1 MATRPEMS
9 VLPPVSTGPATP
21 PSPDRLTYSLRRR
34 LLGLLISATTLLWL
48 ATLGAAFLR
57 AHSIAD
63 DIFDAHLQQT
73 ARTLLSV
80 VPSDGDGHVDAPAA
94 PAAGGGE
101 VLFQMWQRQPE
112 GMQLMLHSAGAGQEP
127 LTGQEGFSETEWR
140 GGEWRFYSEWSS
152 DHERQVQVGQSHD
165 IRYQLAQDAAL
176 RLLAPLVA
184 GLPLLAAALWFG
196 VSRGL
201 LPLGRI
207 ARQLEQRRPDSPEP
221 LATGTPIPQEVAPLI
236 LALDGLFSRIARVLE
251 NERQFTANAAHELR
265 TPLAALKTQTQ
276 VALRADGEGK
286 QRALLQ
292 VLEGTE
298 RLARMV
304 EQLLTLARLDPGAN
318 FATQPLDLTPLAQEA
333 CALQAPAALDRNVS
347 LEFEGQGRHGIQ
359 GNPDL
364 LRILLRNL
372 LDNAVRYTRPG
383 GHVWVRLAREGEP
396 SGRGEKIL
404 LSVTDDGPGIPG
416 PERER
421 ALHRFTRLDP
431 GRAEGSGLGLSIVA
445 RVAELHGAALSL
457 GVGPEGLGLRVLVLF
472 PRAGE

>member
-1 MATRPEMS
+1 MKRPA
-9 VLPPVSTGPATP
+9 LP
-21 PSPDRLTYSLRRR
+21 TYSLRRR
-34 LLGLLISATTLLWL
+34 LLWLLISAATLLWL

-57 AHSIAD
+57 AHSVAD

-80 VPSDGDGHVDAPAA
+80 VPSDGDGHVETPQA
-94 PAAGGGE
+94 PAAGGGV
-101 VLFQMWQRQPE
+101 VLFQMWQRQAE
-112 GMQLMLHSAGAGQEP
+112 GMRLMLHSAGAGQEP
-127 LTGQEGFSETEWR
+127 LTGTQGFSETEWR

-152 DHERQVQVGQSHD
+152 DGQRQVQVGQSHD

-176 RLLAPLVA
+176 RLLAPLLA

-221 LATGTPIPQEVAPLI
+221 LATSTPIPQEVAPLVQ
-236 LALDGLFSRIARVLE
+236 ALDGLFRRIARVLE

-276 VALRADGEGK
+276 VALRAEGEGK

-298 RLARMV
+298 RLARLV

-318 FATQPLDLTPLAQEA
+318 FAAQPLDLAPLAQEA
-333 CALQAPAALDRNVS
+333 CALLTPTALERNVS
-347 LEFEGQGRHGIQ
+347 LEYEGQGHYRIE
-359 GNPDL
+359 GNQDL

-372 LDNAVRYTRPG
+372 VDNGVRYTRSG
-383 GHVWVRLAREGEP
+383 GHVWVRLERDGQKNNK
-396 SGRGEKIL
+396 GTRVL
-404 LSVTDDGPGIPG
+404 LSVTDDGPGIPA
-416 PERER
+416 PEREQ
-421 ALHRFTRLDP
+421 ALRRFTRLAP
-431 GRAEGSGLGLSIVA
+431 GQAEGSGLGLSIVT

-457 GVGPEGLGLRVLVLF
+457 GVGPEGSGLRVLAIF
-472 PRAGE
+472 PEAPAPNRQAPS

>member
-1 MATRPEMS
+1 M
-9 VLPPVSTGPATP
+9 
-21 PSPDRLTYSLRRR
+21 
-34 LLGLLISATTLLWL
+34 L
-48 ATLGAAFLR
+48 AGRFAAGAVAR
-57 AHSIAD
+57 ARD

-94 PAAGGGE
+94 PAAGGGV

-112 GMQLMLHSAGAGQEP
+112 GMRLMLHSAGAGQEP
-127 LTGQEGFSETEWR
+127 LTGSDGFSETEWR

-152 DHERQVQVGQSHD
+152 DGERQVQVGQSHD

-201 LPLGRI
+201 TPLGRI

-221 LATGTPIPQEVAPLI
+221 LATGTPIPQEVAPLVR
-236 LALDGLFSRIARVLE
+236 ALDGLFSRIARVLE

-265 TPLAALKTQTQ
+265 TPLAALKTQAQ
-276 VALRADGEGK
+276 VALRAEGEGK

-298 RLARMV
+298 RLARLV

-318 FATQPLDLTPLAQEA
+318 FASQPIDLTPLAQEA
-333 CALQAPAALDRNVS
+333 CALLAPAALDRGVS
-347 LEFEGQGRHGIQ
+347 LEFEGSGRHGIQ

-383 GHVWVRLAREGEP
+383 GHVWVRLERAQGEGQERNEREEQGQA
-396 SGRGEKIL
+396 GQIL
-404 LSVTDDGPGIPG
+404 LSVTDDGPGIPA

-431 GRAEGSGLGLSIVA
+431 GRTEGSGLGLSIVA

-457 GVGPEGLGLRVLVLF
+457 GVGPEGLGLRVLVVF
-472 PRAGE
+472 PRSGN